1 MKKLLCIPT
10 IHPRFPGFF
19 RLALDSTGALEA
31 SYELGD
37 WDEVLDLE
45 LDFHGKIWENMG
57 KSGKIW
63 ENHHF

>member
-1 MKKLLCIPT
+1 MKNGYVSPPSIPALSR
-10 IHPRFPGFF
+10 IFS

-45 LDFHGKIWENMG
+45 LDFQGKIWENMG
-57 KSGKIW
+57 KYG
-63 ENHHF
+63 